1 MKRIKIG
8 RRTVGDGQPCF
19 IIAEAGSNHDGKL
32 SVALKL
38 IDVAAR
44 AGADAVK
51 FQTFRAKTLYPRS
64 EARPRYLRK
73 LGVTK
78 TIFQTIADM
87 EMPFEWIPK
96 LTAHCLRRKIL
107 FLSTP
112 FDEECAAVLSPYMS
126 AFKIA
131 SYELTHVPLLK
142 HLARTRK
149 PLILSTGGATLPEI
163 DGVLSHLKGAALA
176 LMQCTA
182 KYPAPPSSL
191 NLRVIPAFKARY
203 RVPVGLSD
211 HSLDA
216 TAAPVAA
223 VALGANLLEKHF
235 TLSRQMKGPDHSYA
249 LEPSEL
255 DRLVASVRQ
264 AEAMLGDGRKRP
276 HAVEGELRDYRRGL
290 FTIAALAEGET
301 FTHANTAVLRRAGKP
316 ETDLPPVRLAEVL
329 GSVSRRPLAAFHLL
343 SESDVRL

>member
-1 MKRIKIG
+1 MTSVKIG
-8 RRTVGDGQPCF
+8 RAIVGAGRPCF
-19 IIAEAGSNHDGKL
+19 IIAEAGSNHDGKF
-32 SVALKL
+32 SAALEL

-51 FQTFRAKTLYPRS
+51 FQTFRARTLYPRN

-96 LTAHCLRRKIL
+96 LVAHCRKRKIL

-112 FDEECAAVLSPYMS
+112 FDEECADKLSPFLP

-142 HLARTRK
+142 HLARTKK
-149 PLILSTGGATLPEI
+149 PLILSTGGATVPEI
-163 DGVLSHLKGAALA
+163 DRVLSHLRGAPVC

-182 KYPAPPSSL
+182 KYPAPPDSL
-191 NLRVIPAFKARY
+191 NLRVIPALKKRY
-203 RVPVGLSD
+203 GVPVGLSD

-216 TAAPVAA
+216 VAAPVAA
-223 VALGANLLEKHF
+223 VALGADILEKHF
-235 TLSRQMKGPDHSYA
+235 TLSRKMKGPDHSYA
-249 LEPSEL
+249 VEPSEL
-255 DRLVASVRQ
+255 AALVASVRM
-264 AEAMLGDGRKRP
+264 ASAMLGDGRKRP
-276 HAVEGELRDYRRGL
+276 HAAEAELRDYRRGL
-290 FTIAALAEGET
+290 FTTRALGQGEA
-301 FTHANTAVLRRAGKP
+301 FTRANTAVLRRAGKP
-316 ETDLPPVRLAEVL
+316 ETDLPPERLDEVL
-329 GSVSRRPLAAFHLL
+329 GASARRSLPAFRLL
-343 SESDVRL
+343 SESAVVL